1 MIIKISQWL
10 MACVCLLLLLMAVS
24 LSWLRLGVDDHRFYH
39 QWVEGEVSRAIGQE
53 LKLESFQV
61 KLVGTRLQLSLTGIE
76 DLGGL
81 TITRLALGIDLLG
94 SLNEQMLRLSHVQ
107 ATGLAINIG
116 QESDGTLGPK
126 ATKATKESG
135 SQSVP
140 KLLLAVAARVPQLL
154 LNDVSLT
161 LTPNQGQPFS
171 FPKLNAQVHVAEK
184 TGLDLT
190 RITLSVHSAADI
202 KAQNSVLETQVTI
215 DLKTDLKTNQTIGH
229 PSNETI
235 QRAQIYVHSNG
246 LELAPWLSLLTPPES
261 SFYLD
266 RLRLGGKYW
275 LDYQANKH
283 LRLVTQ
289 NTQLLLATPTD
300 EIDLTGDIRAD
311 SQLEGLTSL
320 DWKSLDV
327 NLAANGLSGQV
338 NGFAL
343 PLSELLIKKT
353 NQRLV
358 IGSPKLHLADTQR
371 LLNTIKNLPIKIN
384 VPIQSLAP
392 KGLLHQVQLH
402 LDVHQPKEFLFT
414 GNMQQVSVDAW
425 AGVPK
430 ISQADG
436 QVWLNRYGG
445 KVAINDTDGIQ
456 LRITKLTSQPWQLS
470 GLQGEFNWHYGALT
484 NRFSSSNMHIG
495 FDQGHMNLT
504 IAAEFPRKGS
514 LVEPFIQLALGMQN
528 LNLAGLPSMLPDI
541 PLGRRLGAWITTA
554 APIGTVTKAALIYNG
569 RPGSAANSEGVMPMP
584 MTSSRA
590 RSMPIVAHLE
600 APNFSYHQD
609 WPQVQ
614 GLKADLTVDHSG
626 VLVDVL
632 AGSVVQG
639 DITKSVK
646 GWQVE
651 VPLYKTV
658 TSTSSNTEV
667 DKNRRYITV
676 HGQIAG
682 EASQIM
688 TLAQELPLHL
698 NLPAW
703 LHAVKPQGDVS
714 LQGSFGIPF
723 GHQAKA
729 TYDLKLSSDDLSG
742 YWEPLQANI
751 GQVNL
756 EVGLSS
762 EHSGIGKVTG
772 SGLVYDQLIT
782 FKRLSKV
789 DLAKPWLSQIPTK
802 VLYNVNSNFDAQ
814 ADNLTLEFTGQ
825 LPAHYLATKVNQP
838 WVQEIPGPLPFVAR
852 FSTCTKTAALCT
864 WLSAEVDLNQAGID
878 LPGPLN
884 QLQQLQLLGNWQQDD
899 QNWYASI
906 DQHQVAVKLG
916 VNESINGLRVLGAN
930 AAFNSAVD
938 WAEQGQWRV
947 GGQIGFVD
955 LDPWLAVYQQR
966 IKSWWV
972 AADKKPTTVELP
984 QIDVKIKRATWQS
997 LDMDHATM
1005 TLQALTEEGDLL
1017 ALNPWRF
1024 KLTSEQLAGK
1034 VDYYGASHPL
1044 VIHIDHARLN
1054 FPELADDKAEDYD
1067 LLEHIDPSKL
1077 LDADVSIDEL
1087 VKNGESFGQ
1096 WQFKMRR
1103 QGTQV
1108 NVHDLDAYIRHSRLQ
1123 GNLIWD
1129 KVGGSHRTQFTGR
1142 VASDDIASLLVDW
1155 GYGPALVA
1163 ETSAIEVQ
1171 LDWPRSPAAFVV
1183 KDISGDVGLRLKKGS
1198 FSSSPSAANG
1208 LRVLALFDMSSLMKR
1223 VQLDFSDIIQPGFSF
1238 DSVAVHYRFDNGVA
1252 STVSPLTLKSTALN
1266 LTMDGWIDFNR
1277 RQVNNNLIVT
1287 LPVADKLPFVAL
1299 IAGLPQLSGV
1309 IYVVNKLIGEELS
1322 TFTSARYSVLGS
1334 LDKPDVKLVKMFDKD
1349 YQAQSVQ
1356 ERIENVTSI
1365 E

>member
-1 MIIKISQWL
+1 MMIKISQWL
-10 MACVCLLLLLMAVS
+10 MACVCVLLLLMAVS
-24 LSWLRLGVDDHRFYH
+24 LSWLRLGVDDHKFYH
-39 QWVEGEVSRAIGQE
+39 QWVEGEVSKAIGQE
-53 LKLESFQV
+53 LKLKSFQF
-61 KLVGTRLQLSLTGIE
+61 KLEGTRLQLSLTGIE

-81 TITRLALGIDLLG
+81 TITHLALGIDLLG

-116 QESDGTLGPK
+116 QKSDGTWGPQ
-126 ATKATKESG
+126 ATKESS

-140 KLLLAVAARVPQLL
+140 QLLLAVAARVPQLL
-154 LNDVSLT
+154 LNDVSFT
-161 LTPNQGQPFS
+161 LNPNQGQPFT
-171 FPKLNAQVHVAEK
+171 FPKLNAQVHVAED

-190 RITLSVHSAADI
+190 RITLSLHSTADT
-202 KAQNSVLETQVTI
+202 KRQDSDLETEVI
-215 DLKTDLKTNQTIGH
+215 LDLKTNQIIGH
-229 PSNETI
+229 PSNEAI
-235 QRAQIYVHSNG
+235 QRAQIYVRSNG
-246 LELAPWLSLLTPPES
+246 LELAPWLSLLAPPES

-266 RLRLGGKYW
+266 RLRLGGQYW

-300 EIDLTGDIRAD
+300 EIDLTGDIRAA
-311 SQLEGLTSL
+311 SQLEGLTWL

-327 NLAANGLSGQV
+327 NLAANELSGQV
-338 NGFAL
+338 NGVAL
-343 PLSELLIKKT
+343 PLSELLIQKV

-371 LLNTIKNLPIKIN
+371 LLNTIKTLPIKIN

-392 KGLLHQVQLH
+392 KGVLRQVQLH
-402 LDVHQPKEFLFT
+402 LDGHQPKEFLFT

-425 AGVPK
+425 VGVPK

-436 QVWLNRYGG
+436 QIWLNRYGG
-445 KVAINDTDGIQ
+445 KVAINDTDGLQ

-470 GLQGEFNWHYGALT
+470 SSQGEFNWHYGALT
-484 NRFSSSNMHIG
+484 NRFSSSNVHIG
-495 FDQGHMNLT
+495 FDQGHMNLQ

-514 LVEPFIQLALGMQN
+514 TAEPFIQLALGMQN
-528 LNLAGLPSMLPDI
+528 LNLAGLPSMLPDV
-541 PLGRRLGAWITTA
+541 PLGRRLGSWITTA
-554 APIGTVTKAALIYNG
+554 APMGTVAKAALIYNG

-584 MTSSRA
+584 IPMA
-590 RSMPIVAHLE
+590 RSMPIVAHVE
-600 APNFSYHQD
+600 TPNFSYHQD

-632 AGSVVQG
+632 AGYVVQG

-651 VPLYKTV
+651 VPIYKAE
-658 TSTSSNTEV
+658 SNKKLTASNAAV

-682 EASQIM
+682 EASQII
-688 TLAQELPLHL
+688 TLAQKLPLHL
-698 NLPAW
+698 NLPSW
-703 LHAVKPQGDVS
+703 LHAAKPQGDVS

-729 TYDLKLSSDDLSG
+729 IYDLKLSGDDLSG
-742 YWEPLQANI
+742 YWEPLQANLS
-751 GQVNL
+751 QVNF

-762 EHSGIGKVTG
+762 EHSGIGNISG
-772 SGLVYDQLIT
+772 NGLVDDQLIT

-789 DLAKPWLSQIPTK
+789 DLAKHWLSQIPTK
-802 VLYNVNSNFDAQ
+802 VLYSVNRNFDAQ
-814 ADNLTLEFTGQ
+814 VDNLTMEFTGQ
-825 LPAHYLATKVNQP
+825 LPAHYLATKINQP
-838 WVQEIPGPLPFVAR
+838 WAQEISGPLPFVAR
-852 FSTCTKTAALCT
+852 FSTCTQTVALCT

-878 LPGPLN
+878 LPDPLN

-906 DQHQVAVKLG
+906 DQHQVAIKLG
-916 VNESINGLRVLGAN
+916 TTESSNGLRVLGAN

-947 GGQIGFVD
+947 GGQIEFVD
-955 LDPWLAVYQQR
+955 LDPWLTVYQQR

-972 AADKKPTTVELP
+972 AAEKKPTTVVLP
-984 QIDVKIKRATWQS
+984 TIDVKIKRATWQG

-1005 TLQALTEEGDLL
+1005 TLQILTEEGDLL

-1024 KLTSEQLAGK
+1024 RFASEQLAGK

-1044 VIHIDHARLN
+1044 VIHIDHARLS
-1054 FPELADDKAEDYD
+1054 FPELVDAKADDYD
-1067 LLEHIDPSKL
+1067 LLKNIDPSKFP
-1077 LDADVSIDEL
+1077 DADVSIDEL
-1087 VKNGESFGQ
+1087 AKNGESFGQ

-1103 QGTQV
+1103 QGTLV
-1108 NVHDLDAYIRHSRLQ
+1108 NVHDLDAYIRHSHLQ

-1129 KVGGSHRTQFTGR
+1129 KVDGFHRTQFTGR
-1142 VASDDIASLLVDW
+1142 VSSSDITSLLMDW

-1163 ETSAIEVQ
+1163 ETSALEVQ
-1171 LDWPRSPAAFVV
+1171 LDWPRSPAAFSI
-1183 KDISGDVGLRLKKGS
+1183 KEISGDVGLRLKKGS
-1198 FSSSPSAANG
+1198 FSSSQSAANG
-1208 LRVLALFDMSSLMKR
+1208 LRVLAMFDMSRLMKR

-1238 DSVAVHYRFDNGVA
+1238 DSVAVHYRFDDGVA

-1287 LPVADKLPFVAL
+1287 LPVADKLPLLAL
-1299 IAGLPQLSGV
+1299 VAGLPQLSGM
-1309 IYVVNKLIGEELS
+1309 IYVVNKLIGDELS
-1322 TFTSARYSVLGS
+1322 TFTSARYSVMGS
-1334 LDKPDVKLVKMFDKD
+1334 LDKPDVKLVKIFDKD
-1349 YQAQSVQ
+1349 YQAQSVK
-1356 ERIENVTSI
+1356 ERIESVISI

>member
-10 MACVCLLLLLMAVS
+10 MACVCILLLLIAIS

-53 LKLESFQV
+53 LNLESFQV

-81 TITRLALGIDLLG
+81 TIARLALGIDLLG
-94 SLNEQMLRLSHVQ
+94 SLSEQMLRLSHVQ
-107 ATGLAINIG
+107 ASGLAINIE
-116 QESDGTLGPK
+116 QENDGTWGPQ
-126 ATKATKESG
+126 ATKKSG

-140 KLLLAVAARVPQLL
+140 QLLLAVAARVPQLL

-184 TGLDLT
+184 MGLDLT
-190 RITLSVHSAADI
+190 RINLSLHSTADI
-202 KAQNSVLETQVTI
+202 KLQDSDLETQVI
-215 DLKTDLKTNQTIGH
+215 LDLKTNQTIGH
-229 PSNETI
+229 PSNEVI

-246 LELAPWLSLLTPPES
+246 VELAPWLSFLAPPES
-261 SFYLD
+261 SYYLD

-283 LRLVTQ
+283 LQLVTQ

-300 EIDLTGDIRAD
+300 EIDFTGDIRAT

-320 DWKSLDV
+320 DWTSLDF
-327 NLAANGLSGQV
+327 NLSVNGLSGQV
-338 NGFAL
+338 NGATL
-343 PLSELLIKKT
+343 PLSELLIQKT

-358 IGSPKLHLADTQR
+358 IGSSKLHLADTQR
-371 LLNTIKNLPIKIN
+371 LLNTIKSLPININ
-384 VPIQSLAP
+384 RPIQSLAP
-392 KGLLHQVQLH
+392 TGLLHQVKLH

-425 AGVPK
+425 VGVPK

-436 QVWLNRYGG
+436 QIWLNRYGG
-445 KVAINDTDGIQ
+445 KVAIKDTDGLQ

-495 FDQGHMNLT
+495 FDQGYMNLE

-514 LVEPFIQLALGMQN
+514 LAEPFIQLALGMQN

-541 PLGRRLGAWITTA
+541 PLGRGLGAWITTA
-554 APIGTVTKAALIYNG
+554 APMGTVTKAALIYNG
-569 RPGSAANSEGVMPMP
+569 RPGRTVNSKGVMTMP
-584 MTSSRA
+584 MA
-590 RSMPIVAHLE
+590 RSMPIVAHVE
-600 APNFSYHQD
+600 VPSFSYHQD

-614 GLKADLTVDHSG
+614 SLKADLTVDHSS

-632 AGSVVQG
+632 AGSFVQS

-646 GWQVE
+646 GWKVE
-651 VPLYKTV
+651 VPLYKTESNYKAESNKTV
-658 TSTSSNTEV
+658 TASNTAV

-698 NLPAW
+698 NLPSW

-723 GHQAKA
+723 GHQSKA

-742 YWEPLQANI
+742 YWEPLQANLS
-751 GQVNL
+751 QVNL

-762 EHSGIGKVTG
+762 EHSGIGKITG
-772 SGLVYDQLIT
+772 NGLVDDQLIT
-782 FKRLSKV
+782 FNRLSKV

-802 VLYNVNSNFDAQ
+802 ILYNINTNFDAQ
-814 ADNLTLEFTGQ
+814 VDNLTLEFTGQ
-825 LPAHYLATKVNQP
+825 LPAHYLATKLNQP
-838 WVQEIPGPLPFVAR
+838 WVQEISGQLPFVAR
-852 FSTCTKTAALCT
+852 FSTCTQSAALCT

-878 LPGPLN
+878 LPDPLN
-884 QLQQLQLLGNWQQDD
+884 QLQQLQLLGNWQEDD

-906 DQHQVAVKLG
+906 DKHQVAVKLG
-916 VNESINGLRVLGAN
+916 ANESINGLRVLGAN
-930 AAFNSAVD
+930 ASFNSAVD
-938 WAEQGQWRV
+938 WAEQGEWRV
-947 GGQIGFVD
+947 GGQIDFVD
-955 LDPWLAVYQQR
+955 LEPWLAVYQQR
-966 IKSWWV
+966 SKSWWLG
-972 AADKKPTTVELP
+972 ADKKPTAVVLP
-984 QIDVKIKRATWQS
+984 QIEVKIKRATWQS
-997 LDMDHATM
+997 LDMDHATI
-1005 TLQALTEEGDLL
+1005 TLQATSEGDLL

-1024 KLTSEQLAGK
+1024 RLTSEQLAGK
-1034 VDYYGASHPL
+1034 VDYFGASHPL
-1044 VIHIDHARLN
+1044 LVHIDHARLN

-1067 LLEHIDPSKL
+1067 LLENIDPSKFP
-1077 LDADVSIDEL
+1077 DADVSIDEL

-1096 WQFKMRR
+1096 WQFKTRR
-1103 QGTQV
+1103 QGTQI

-1129 KVGGSHRTQFTGR
+1129 KVDGSHRTQFTGR
-1142 VASDDIASLLVDW
+1142 VSSNDIPSLLMDW

-1163 ETSAIEVQ
+1163 ETSALEVQ
-1171 LDWPRSPAAFVV
+1171 LDWPRSPAAFAV
-1183 KDISGDVGLRLKKGS
+1183 KDVSGDVGLRLKKGS

-1208 LRVLALFDMSSLMKR
+1208 LRVLALFDMSRLMKR
-1223 VQLDFSDIIQPGFSF
+1223 VQLDFSDVIQPGFSF
-1238 DSVAVHYRFDNGVA
+1238 DSVAVHYRFDDGVA
-1252 STVSPLTLKSTALN
+1252 STASPLTLKSTALN

-1277 RQVNNNLIVT
+1277 REVNNNLIVT
-1287 LPVADKLPFVAL
+1287 LPVVDKLPLVAL
-1299 IAGLPQLSGV
+1299 IAGLPQLSGM

-1322 TFTSARYSVLGS
+1322 TFTSARYSVQGS
-1334 LDKPDVKLVKMFDKD
+1334 LDKPDVKLVRMFDKD

-1356 ERIENVTSI
+1356 ERIENVISI

>member
-10 MACVCLLLLLMAVS
+10 MACTCLLLLLMAVS
-24 LSWLRLGVDDHRFYH
+24 LSWLRLGVDDHKFYH

-53 LKLESFQV
+53 LELESFQV
-61 KLVGTRLQLSLTGIE
+61 KLVGTRLQLTLIGIE

-81 TITRLALGIDLLG
+81 TIARLALGIDLLA

-116 QESDGTLGPK
+116 QKNDGTWGPQ
-126 ATKATKESG
+126 TTKESG
-135 SQSVP
+135 FQSVPQLLLTVAARVP
-140 KLLLAVAARVPQLL
+140 KLLLS
-154 LNDVSLT
+154 DVSIT

-171 FPKLNAQVHVAEK
+171 FPKLSAQVHVAEN

-190 RITLSVHSAADI
+190 RITLSLHSKADT
-202 KAQNSVLETQVTI
+202 KLQDSDLETQVTI
-215 DLKTDLKTNQTIGH
+215 DLKTNQTIGH
-229 PSNETI
+229 PLNEAI

-246 LELAPWLSLLTPPES
+246 VELAPWLSLLVPPES
-261 SFYLD
+261 SSYLD
-266 RLRLGGKYW
+266 RLRLGGQYW

-300 EIDLTGDIRAD
+300 KIDLTGDIRAA

-327 NLAANGLSGQV
+327 SIATNGLSGQV
-338 NGFAL
+338 NGVAL

-353 NQRLV
+353 NKRLV
-358 IGSPKLHLADTQR
+358 IGSPKLHLAATQQ
-371 LLNTIKNLPIKIN
+371 LLNTIKILPSNIN

-392 KGLLHQVQLH
+392 KGLLHQVQLYF
-402 LDVHQPKEFLFT
+402 DVHQPKEFLFT
-414 GNMQQVSVDAW
+414 GKMQQVSVDAW

-436 QVWLNRYGG
+436 LIWLNRYGG
-445 KVAINDTDGIQ
+445 KVAINDTDGLQ

-470 GLQGEFNWHYGALT
+470 GLQGEFNWHYGALA
-484 NRFSSSNMHIG
+484 NRFNSSNMHIV
-495 FDQGHMNLT
+495 FDQGHMNLE

-514 LVEPFIQLALGMQN
+514 LSEPFIQLALGMQN
-528 LNLAGLPSMLPDI
+528 LNLARLPGMLPDI
-541 PLGRRLGAWITTA
+541 QLGRELGAWITTA
-554 APIGTVTKAALIYNG
+554 APMGTVTKAAVIYNG
-569 RPGSAANSEGVMPMP
+569 RPGSVANSEGVMPMP
-584 MTSSRA
+584 MA
-590 RSMPIVAHLE
+590 RSMSIAAHVE
-600 APNFSYHQD
+600 APTFSYSQH

-626 VLVDVL
+626 VLVDIL

-651 VPLYKTV
+651 VPLYKTESNYKAESNKTV
-658 TSTSSNTEV
+658 TASNSAV

-698 NLPAW
+698 NLPSW
-703 LHAVKPQGDVS
+703 LYAVKPQGDVS

-729 TYDLKLSSDDLSG
+729 TYDLKLSGDELSG

-751 GQVNL
+751 SQVNL

-762 EHSGIGKVTG
+762 EHSGIGRITG
-772 SGLVYDQLIT
+772 NGRVYDQLIT

-802 VLYNVNSNFDAQ
+802 VLYNVNSNLDAQ
-814 ADNLTLEFTGQ
+814 VDNITLEFKGQ

-838 WVQEIPGPLPFVAR
+838 WVQEISGPLPFVAR
-852 FSTCTKTAALCT
+852 FSTCTQTAALCS

-878 LPGPLN
+878 LPDPFN

-906 DQHQVAVKLG
+906 DQHQVAFKLG
-916 VNESINGLRVLGAN
+916 TKESLKGLRLLGAN
-930 AAFNSAVD
+930 AAFNSAVN
-938 WAEQGQWRV
+938 WAEKGQWRV
-947 GGQIGFVD
+947 GGQIDFVD

-966 IKSWWV
+966 IKSWLL
-972 AADKKPTTVELP
+972 AAEKKPTTLVSP
-984 QIDVKIKRATWQS
+984 QIDVKIERATWQG
-997 LDMDHATM
+997 LDMDHAIM
-1005 TLQALTEEGDLL
+1005 TLQTLTEEGDLL

-1024 KLTSEQLAGK
+1024 RLISEQLAGK

-1054 FPELADDKAEDYD
+1054 FPELADDKAEGYD
-1067 LLEHIDPSKL
+1067 LLDNIDPSEFP
-1077 LDADVSIDEL
+1077 DADVSIDEL

-1123 GNLIWD
+1123 GNLIWG
-1129 KVGGSHRTQFTGR
+1129 KVDGSHRTQFTGR
-1142 VASDDIASLLVDW
+1142 VVSNDITSLLTDW
-1155 GYGPALVA
+1155 GYDPALVSEA
-1163 ETSAIEVQ
+1163 SVLEVQ
-1171 LDWPRSPAAFVV
+1171 LDWPRSPAAFAV

-1198 FSSSPSAANG
+1198 FSSAPSGANG

-1223 VQLDFSDIIQPGFSF
+1223 VQLDFSDIIQPGLSF
-1238 DSVAVHYRFDNGVA
+1238 DSVAVLYRFDNGVA

-1287 LPVADKLPFVAL
+1287 LPVADKLPLVAL
-1299 IAGLPQLSGV
+1299 IAGLPQLSGM
-1309 IYVVNKLIGEELS
+1309 IYVANKLIGEVLS
-1322 TFTSARYSVLGS
+1322 TFTSARYSMLGS
-1334 LDKPDVKLVKMFDKD
+1334 LDNPDVKLVKIFDKD

-1356 ERIENVTSI
+1356 EHIENVISI